1 MIMVIKNKTVITEA
15 AVKGAMY
22 AANFDNNR
30 YKTFKIIYNVFGLAF
45 GMMLV
50 RTLVFWVLG
59 KGGSVG
65 ELVLYGLSAAVLL
78 YIGMIGMDKSR
89 RRQFHQTY
97 AGMINRSFFYEI
109 DSEHIYV
116 VDEDKETDQIS
127 WNDIIKW
134 TQDTGYFY
142 LFLGNT
148 KCLILDKKGFEG
160 EGALDLKEL
169 AAAVMGLREKNR
181 MQE

>member
-1 MIMVIKNKTVITEA
+1 MIIKNKTVITDA

-50 RTLVFWVLG
+50 RTLVFRVLG
-59 KGGSVG
+59 KGGSIG
-65 ELVLYGLSAAVLL
+65 AIILYGLSAAVFL
-78 YIGMIGMDKSR
+78 YLGMIGMDRSR
-89 RRQFHQTY
+89 RRQFRQTY
-97 AGMINRSFFYEI
+97 AGMMNRTFFYEI

-116 VDEDKETDQIS
+116 VDEDKETDQIA
-127 WNDIIKW
+127 WNEIIKW
-134 TQDTGYFY
+134 VQDTGYFY

-160 EGALDLKEL
+160 EGAQDLKEL
-169 AAAVMGLREKNR
+169 AAAVMGLRQQNGV
-181 MQE
+181 QG